1 MTPLAL
7 PYSVAV
13 GDSTIGRTHQN
24 ALECLSQAHK
34 LSLNINIAER
44 SNVSSQIPRKRAF
57 CLTLHAAGNACRV
70 SSQGTCSVPTI
81 PDRDTRC
88 CVSHRPRHLPAHL
101 LTLLDLLDLPAHH
114 PPWHAHH
121 PLRPLASNNLLK
133 TPAAAGP
140 SDLRLPQPYSE
151 SDPTVFFEVL
161 VINCSNRLF
170 KLLNQT
176 GCTLLALPA
185 PTHRLTELNSQRSCA
200 LLAALEAA
208 LPVRSATRCHNAHWP
223 AAGVP
228 GEKPAD
234 LGTGDH
240 SRALFTPTREALS
253 HSARRASLEARTLG
267 SRWPSPAPPPSLDG
281 CLVCIATARFRR

>member
-1 MTPLAL
+1 M
-7 PYSVAV
+7 
-13 GDSTIGRTHQN
+13 
-24 ALECLSQAHK
+24 
-34 LSLNINIAER
+34 
-44 SNVSSQIPRKRAF
+44 
-57 CLTLHAAGNACRV
+57 
-70 SSQGTCSVPTI
+70 
-81 PDRDTRC
+81 
-88 CVSHRPRHLPAHL
+88 
-101 LTLLDLLDLPAHH
+101 
-114 PPWHAHH
+114 
-121 PLRPLASNNLLK
+121 
-133 TPAAAGP
+133 
-140 SDLRLPQPYSE
+140 
-151 SDPTVFFEVL
+151 
-161 VINCSNRLF
+161 INCSNRLF

-208 LPVRSATRCHNAHWP
+208 LPARSATRCHNAHWP

-253 HSARRASLEARTLG
+253 HSARRAPLEARTLG

-281 CLVCIATARFRR
+281 CLVRIATARFRRWSSALSPHKHLVSTGMYSVLPPVLSTTAVNCYHLPHVHISTPH